1 MKWVGGRPS
10 TFNKYN
16 AVGSL
21 LWTHTLE
28 LVGLWPNFAST
39 DKDPR
44 ILSDNL
50 KSVAKRPR
58 AWVF

>member
-21 LWTHTLE
+21 LWSHTLE
-28 LVGLWPNFAST
+28 LDGTL
-39 DKDPR
+39 
-44 ILSDNL
+44 
-50 KSVAKRPR
+50 AKFCFYR
-58 AWVF
+58 